1 MAKANDRRL
10 EINNEKKMIKV
21 FELPLVNLVKLLKQF
36 LHSYTYNQIS
46 QDDAYQFYGKMIPV

>member
-21 FELPLVNLVKLLKQF
+21 FELPLVNSVKLLKQF

-46 QDDAYQFYGKMIPV
+46 QDDHTSFMAK